1 MLRII
6 ATLHKE
12 LLVLWRDK
20 SGMALL
26 FVMPLVLIILMAL
39 IQDAPFKD
47 FQNIKFEITI
57 VDEDKAA
64 LSKQLIKAL
73 QKSNKFTVE
82 QSNDLAQSRKEI
94 NAGKKKILL
103 FIPKGANSQM
113 EAHASVLVKQLL
125 KQLGLSPDTASKISL
140 DKLHISIYFDP
151 TSNKTFKNAIQNA
164 LNQFV
169 AKTETEFILESMMQE
184 LGSSTAAKE
193 NPPFEDI
200 NFISIEEVPSNSDLT
215 QLEKVANSVQ
225 HNVPAWTIFA
235 MFFIVIPLGGALLKE
250 REDGSLLRMKLM
262 PGSYFQIQLG
272 KVLFYVIVCV
282 IQFYLMM
289 LVGIFLMPY
298 IGLSSLNMGSSPFAL
313 FVLAVSISLA
323 ATTYGIMIGSVF
335 KTAQQSLTFGSI
347 SVVIFSAIGG
357 IWVPIFILPPVMQ
370 KVAAFSP
377 LNWGLSGV
385 NDLFLRN
392 QNLLF
397 ILPSILK
404 LLVFSIVCMLISKW
418 AENKNAR
425 A

>member
-82 QSNDLAQSRKEI
+82 QRNDLAQSRKEI

-103 FIPKGANSQM
+103 FIPKGANAQM

-298 IGLSSLNMGSSPFAL
+298 IGLSSLKMGSSPFAL
-313 FVLAVSISLA
+313 FVLVVSISLA

-425 A
+425 G